1 MTTTGA
7 RPNATGAP
15 GYSETLPCASE
26 SARRARML
34 TQTAMHSWGLAS
46 LAEDGKLIVSE
57 LVSNVIVHTRCHLTR
72 VAITRVGDD
81 TVRIAVADTSPLA
94 PAISTSEDDSGSGR
108 GLFLVDALSDRWGYD
123 LHPASKVVWAE
134 LRVRADGSGR

>member
-26 SARRARML
+26 SARRARVP
-34 TQTAMHSWGLAS
+34 TSTAMHTRGLAP

-72 VAITRVGDD
+72 VAITRFGDG

-94 PAISTSEDDSGSGR
+94 PAISISEDDSGSGR